1 MGIEIAGPLGLL
13 ILVFDIYAILNVAR
27 SQASS
32 LVRVVWIALILIAPI
47 IGFLLWLFLG
57 PREER
62 SLFRR

>member
-1 MGIEIAGPLGLL
+1 MGLHVAGPLGLL
-13 ILVFDIYAILNVAR
+13 VLIFDIYAILNVAR

-32 LVRVVWIALILIAPI
+32 LVRVLWIAFILIAPI
-47 IGFLLWLFLG
+47 IGFIVWLVIG

>member
-13 ILVFDIYAILNVAR
+13 VLVFDIYAILNVAR
-27 SQASS
+27 SPASS
-32 LVRVVWIALILIAPI
+32 LTRVVWIALILIAPV

>member
-1 MGIEIAGPLGLL
+1 LGIEIAGPLGLL

-27 SQASS
+27 SPASS
-32 LVRVVWIALILIAPI
+32 LTRVVWIALILIAPI
-47 IGFLLWLFLG
+47 IGFILWLFLG

>member
-1 MGIEIAGPLGLL
+1 MGIEIAGPLSLL

>member
-13 ILVFDIYAILNVAR
+13 ILIFNIYAILNVAR
-27 SQASS
+27 SPASS
-32 LVRVVWIALILIAPI
+32 LTRVVWIALILIAPV
-47 IGFLLWLFLG
+47 IGFILWLFLG

>member
-27 SQASS
+27 SPASS
-32 LVRVVWIALILIAPI
+32 LTRVVWIALILIAPI
-47 IGFLLWLFLG
+47 IGFILWLFLG